1 MTSPTSSPDPSE
13 SASEDAAKIS
23 IDPAQLQAQYLLETL
38 LEAVPDMIYFKD
50 TQSRFLK
57 CSKALAARLGLSGP
71 EQVVGKT
78 DYDFHPPDKAREF
91 FEDEQRIIQTGVAM
105 INKSEKRVDIN
116 GETVWTSTTKVPL
129 LDSEGRVMGI
139 AGISRDITEQVLS
152 QEALRQAHDQLEQR
166 VAERAADV
174 LRERRLLR
182 TLIDNLPD
190 AIYAKDCQGR
200 KTLANRADLNNLRCK
215 TEADALGKTDFDL
228 FSHEVAAR
236 FFADDQQVVTS
247 GAPVLNRE
255 EYFFTEQGQK
265 RWLLSSKLP
274 LLDEKGTV
282 VGLVGIGRDTT
293 SLKEAEGKLEVV
305 HKQLLQA
312 SHQAGMAE
320 VATSVLHNVGNV
332 LNSVNVSAEVIGE
345 KLRTSA
351 ISKVSRLAALLR
363 EHVQNED
370 LVTFLTE
377 DERGRKLPAFLEQ
390 VAGYLEKERSELA
403 AELNC
408 LTKNIEHIK
417 QIVSTQQSYARIAG
431 MVEQV
436 ILPDLLED
444 ALKIHGGAYMRHG
457 VTVIKEYEENL
468 PQISVDKHR
477 MMQIV
482 VNLLSNAKHSYET
495 MEAAEKTVIL
505 RLKKA
510 GEDRV
515 KLEVQD
521 NGIGVVKENL
531 TRIFSQGFTTRKGG
545 HGFGLHSG
553 VLAAREMGGSLEV
566 FSEGSGRG
574 TTFTLELPLSP
585 PQKNP
590 HDKV

>member
-1 MTSPTSSPDPSE
+1 MTNSESSSGRQNSSPVG
-13 SASEDAAKIS
+13 AATER
-23 IDPAQLQAQYLLETL
+23 PAALQAQQLLQTL
-38 LEAVPDMIYFKD
+38 LDAVPDMIYFKD
-50 TQSRFLK
+50 AQSRFLK
-57 CSKALAARLGLSGP
+57 CSKALANRLGLSNP

-78 DYDFHPPDKAREF
+78 DYDFHPPEKAREF
-91 FEDEQRIIQTGVAM
+91 FEDEQRIIKTGVAL
-105 INKSEKRVDIN
+105 INKIEKKTN
-116 GETVWTSTTKVPL
+116 LAGEVIWTSTTKVPL
-129 LDSEGRVMGI
+129 LSDRGLVIGI
-139 AGISRDITEQVLS
+139 AGINRDVTEQLRS

-255 EYFFTEQGQK
+255 EYFFTEDGQK

-332 LNSVNVSAEVIGE
+332 LNSVNVSAELIGE
-345 KLRTSA
+345 KLRSSA
-351 ISKVSRLAALLR
+351 VAKVSRVASLVR
-363 EHVQNED
+363 EHVQTED
-370 LVTFLTE
+370 LAKFLTE
-377 DERGRKLPAFLEQ
+377 DERGRKLPAYLEQ
-390 VAGYLEKERSELA
+390 VAGHLEKERSELA
-403 AELNC
+403 AELDC

-417 QIVSTQQSYARIAG
+417 QIVSTQQNYARIAG
-431 MVEQV
+431 MVELV
-436 ILPDLLED
+436 VLPDLMED

-495 MEAAEKTVIL
+495 MEAVEKTVIL

-510 GEDRV
+510 GENSV
-515 KLEVQD
+515 KFEVQD
-521 NGIGVVKENL
+521 NGVGVVKENL

-566 FSEGSGRG
+566 YSEGEGRG

-585 PQKNP
+585 PQNALQ
-590 HDKV
+590 DKK